1 MIDISILFAKVS
13 LLLLMIV
20 PGFLLAKARLA
31 PDGLGKGL
39 SNLILYAAQPALII
53 KGYIREFDMEVFKR
67 ALLVLLFSLITH
79 LIFTAIAF
87 LTYRR
92 GRPENQLRVLRY
104 ATVFTNAGYMGIPLI
119 CAIFNAEYAIY
130 ASIYVMVFNIFC
142 WSLGCFIYT
151 KDRRYMSPRKM
162 FLNPASISTYVG
174 LILFLTPLNR
184 LLAPLPATYGF
195 IDVLKSVPYDLID
208 GLQALVAPL
217 AMILIG
223 LRLAE
228 LDWKRAFKDLH
239 LYIYLF
245 VRMILSPA
253 IVWAVTK
260 LLMLIPVFDDPV
272 VMTVILL
279 SAATPAATAT
289 SMFAEKFD
297 GDSVYAG
304 KLVSVSTLISLGTM
318 PLVALLLWI

>member
-1 MIDISILFAKVS
+1 
-13 LLLLMIV
+13 
-20 PGFLLAKARLA
+20 
-31 PDGLGKGL
+31 
-39 SNLILYAAQPALII
+39 
-53 KGYIREFDMEVFKR
+53 
-67 ALLVLLFSLITH
+67 
-79 LIFTAIAF
+79 
-87 LTYRR
+87 
-92 GRPENQLRVLRY
+92 
-104 ATVFTNAGYMGIPLI
+104 
-119 CAIFNAEYAIY
+119 
-130 ASIYVMVFNIFC
+130 
-142 WSLGCFIYT
+142 
-151 KDRRYMSPRKM
+151 MSPRKM

-195 IDVLKSVPYDLID
+195 VDVLKSVPYDLID

-228 LDWKRAFKDLH
+228 LEWRRAFKDLH

-272 VMTVILL
+272 VMTDILL